1 MQGMDR
7 LDQRLIALL
16 RDNARASVASLAQ
29 RLDVSRGTVSNR
41 LARLESDGAIV
52 GYTVRL
58 RSDVPADQI
67 TAWMTIAVDGN
78 QARDVMRALMG
89 EPGVVGL
96 CDTNGRWDM
105 LAELRAENLTDL
117 SGILDRIRLIKGIGS
132 TETSIHLQTYRFS
145 TRAAAGETDSS
156 GTGP

>member
-1 MQGMDR
+1 MHDMDR

-29 RLDVSRGTVSNR
+29 RLDVSRGTVANR
-41 LARLESDGAIV
+41 LARLEGDGVIV

-67 TAWMTIAVDGN
+67 TAWMTIAVEGN

-117 SGILDRIRLIKGIGS
+117 SGILDRIRLIKGIAS
-132 TETSIHLQTYRFS
+132 SETSIHLQTYRFS
-145 TRAAAGETDSS
+145 VRSPVGENDPS
-156 GTGP
+156 GTGA